1 MSDPWAAVVAAVA
14 DAAVDSA
21 PLLRA
26 AEAADPPTQAATP
39 VPVERSI
46 ARVALDLSVLIDDLC
61 GVGAPHEV
69 GERLRAHGW
78 IEPVIAA
85 STAARIQEAL
95 VTMVG
100 AGTADAWAAA
110 TERMHVISVPHGDH
124 PALAAAYRGGARH
137 LVTDDEAL
145 VGAETGATLGPRVG
159 VSARTPP
166 AFLQLYDPAA
176 AYAALF
182 DDAYPGPD
190 AEVS

>member
-1 MSDPWAAVVAAVA
+1 MSDPWAAAVAAVT
-14 DAAVDSA
+14 DSAVDSGR
-21 PLLRA
+21 LLAA
-26 AEAADPPTQAATP
+26 AEAVAPPSLEATP
-39 VPVERSI
+39 VPAERSI

-61 GVGAPHEV
+61 GVGAAYDV

-176 AYAALF
+176 AYEALF